1 MKNKAGEQIESI
13 SSDAKKNIMKAV
25 KGDIADKVSRTTF
38 RITQEANEALDWL
51 TEHYGSTLKSLID
64 ILCVSIPG
72 DRSTELGGNTFLSS
86 VVKHAKD
93 TDFKKLNRSVRRT
106 MVVSHKS
113 LKVLNDVA
121 KSAQIPRDIL
131 VDKGVLLLKG
141 VVEFGKEEE
150 KKKHQ
155 KAFELFDEFY
165 DSARKFEYT
174 LLEMLSD
181 DDPIIQRYGYIMVYL
196 DNLYLAMKAEIEK
209 GEPIDPEEF

>member
-1 MKNKAGEQIESI
+1 MKKRTGEQIEGI

-51 TEHYGSTLKSLID
+51 TEHYGTTLKSLID

-72 DRSTELGGNTFLSS
+72 DRIMELGGNTFLSS

-113 LKVLNDVA
+113 LKVLNGVA

-150 KKKHQ
+150 KKKHE
-155 KAFELFDEFY
+155 KAFEIINEFY
-165 DSARKFEYT
+165 ESADDLSRR
-174 LLEMLSD
+174 LLEMLGD
-181 DDPIIQRYGYIMVYL
+181 EDPIVQRFGYVTVLI
-196 DNLYLAMKAEIEK
+196 DNLHSAIRAELNK
-209 GEPIDPEEF
+209 GEPIDPDTF